1 MRSDVK
7 PRDILR
13 KGLTR
18 TGFRLLVPGAL
29 MVRICVGVA
38 VACLGIGLS
47 VTLPLMVSWWMAAHP
62 PVNLPPPNCPP
73 GSYLYARSLIGG
85 KWETPV
91 YHCFRDAD
99 EREYTWVEP
108 RPT

>member
-1 MRSDVK
+1 
-7 PRDILR
+7 
-13 KGLTR
+13 
-18 TGFRLLVPGAL
+18 
-29 MVRICVGVA
+29 MVRKAVGVA
-38 VACLGIGLS
+38 VACLGIGLGL
-47 VTLPLMVSWWMAAHP
+47 TMPLIVSAWMATHA